1 MEGYRLWMGFLA
13 LMLLGSCKGDKEV
26 YVWKSLEVD
35 VSAYNSVPSQTDG
48 LPNLAAWGDTLKPG
62 MKCIAVS
69 RDLIGMGLDHDTQV
83 RIHGLEGIY
92 VVKDKMHRRWKNR
105 IDIYMGKNVKE
116 AREWGRRK
124 LLIEYRVEKD
134 TLSEIKNE

>member
-1 MEGYRLWMGFLA
+1 MDARPGNFYLHFPREQSRRVWRDIDYGWGFLA

-35 VSAYNSVPSQTDG
+35 VSAYNSVPSQTDR

-92 VVKDKMHRRWKNR
+92 V
-105 IDIYMGKNVKE
+105 
-116 AREWGRRK
+116 REGQDAPQM
-124 LLIEYRVEKD
+124 EK
-134 TLSEIKNE
+134 